1 MRRGLSIFLLACFL
15 GIVLLVRNIWTLLS
29 LLVEDATADAIHRA
43 ELPSLNSSLIDQR
56 PQIIPKIIHQTYKD
70 KSIPDVWFG
79 AQKSCIDL
87 HPDYEH
93 IVRLPFDPTGIGANE
108 RFSCGR
114 MRNRVILS
122 LPNIPGSLR
131 LLMPINILS
140 SAQTQFAISFW
151 PIMAELTL
159 IWTTYVYPE
168 IMIPHTHGLTRTR
181 AAIVAWIPCWLTQHG
196 YAALCQLGSPMMQ
209 WALCPST
216 PSSCA

>member
-1 MRRGLSIFLLACFL
+1 
-15 GIVLLVRNIWTLLS
+15 
-29 LLVEDATADAIHRA
+29 
-43 ELPSLNSSLIDQR
+43 
-56 PQIIPKIIHQTYKD
+56 
-70 KSIPDVWFG
+70 
-79 AQKSCIDL
+79 
-87 HPDYEH
+87 
-93 IVRLPFDPTGIGANE
+93 
-108 RFSCGR
+108 
-114 MRNRVILS
+114 MRNRVTLS

-140 SAQTQFAISFW
+140 SAQTQFATSFW

-159 IWTTYVYPE
+159 IWTTYVYSE

-196 YAALCQLGSPMMQ
+196 YAVPYQLGSLMMQ